1 MYVTA
6 EKVFN
11 VVVMTMII
19 VAVVTSLGTTITLV
33 SIDKRLTQIEKNQTE
48 LVQVLVEANFI
59 PEELRVYNQ

>member
-11 VVVMTMII
+11 AVVMTMII
-19 VAVVTSLGTTITLV
+19 VAVVTSLGTTITLM